1 MTIDELDV
9 LIEESKM
16 LGNILNITKEETFPN
31 VHPTIKNPLN
41 HLNDIKIYFAM
52 YKYNIFSIHMLSEI
66 TILDFFNVTDK
77 VAGYKDEKYN
87 TWKQRELRNY
97 YINHLVNDDK

>member
-41 HLNDIKIYFAM
+41 HLNDIRIYFAM
-52 YKYNIFSIHMLSEI
+52 YKYNIFSIHMLREI
-66 TILDFFNVTDK
+66 TTLDFFNATDK
-77 VAGYKDEKYN
+77 VAGHKDERYN
-87 TWKQRELRNY
+87 AWKQRELRDYN
-97 YINHLVNDDK
+97 ITHLLNDDK